1 MTEQE
6 SAVSGVVIR
15 GPLGDVARLAALQHA
30 VHAEDAYAAAVC
42 WWSAA
47 VAPAA
52 AMPGWRSCVVW
63 GAFLAQEKEPSLA
76 TALQNTG
83 LEPRRFPHLGLHPD
97 ITTETALGAARAA
110 TTRRTRPGTAFSM
123 LLTGSP
129 IKNGTSRK
137 SSDEFLA
144 STLRVA
150 WDGEEYRPDSELR
163 LLRRLGPVGIAPRI
177 GVLWEMP
184 EQDWRYEAQ
193 TSPASST
200 RFLIFRRR
208 QEDPHR
214 EPDHRRVIAAAVRA
228 VEELTHFYDDLS
240 ACQVDFTMT
249 GEAAEKF
256 WPIRLTEDCFDSEAT
271 LPESQFFRLDDHTH
285 RIAAA
290 LALAEGTQVI
300 TGGHIEAAWSLVSRS
315 CRDRAELLCPG
326 DLDLVEGIL
335 RDTGAQV
342 SSATGSPQTPP
353 PKASSPHD
361 AARGTASAAV
371 PTRGARGRN
380 GKVKRDSAVIQDVKG
395 WHGDRCQMCGSLL
408 RVPGPRQ
415 ATSEGAHIRPLGEGG
430 HDYTGNVLC
439 LCPSCHTQFDQGGL
453 YLTDDLHVV
462 ETVTGTV
469 RRRLAT
475 DPRHDVDLEGIRWHR
490 ARWAR
495 HILPPPP
502 GQAHRTS
509 EVPPRCGRLPDM
521 A

>member
-1 MTEQE
+1 M
-6 SAVSGVVIR
+6 SGVLIR
-15 GPLGDVARLAALQHA
+15 GSLGDIARLAGLQGGAHI
-30 VHAEDAYAAAVC
+30 EDAYAAAVC

-52 AMPGWRSCVVW
+52 VMPGWRSCVVW
-63 GAFLAQEKEPSLA
+63 GAFLAQENQPSLA

-97 ITTETALGAARAA
+97 ITTETALRAARAA

-163 LLRRLGPVGIAPRI
+163 PLRRLGPVGNAPRI

-184 EQDWRYEAQ
+184 EQDWRYDAQ

-208 QEDPHR
+208 QEDPHG
-214 EPDHRRVIAAAVRA
+214 EPDRRRVTAAAVRA
-228 VEELTHFYDDLS
+228 LEELTRIHDDLS
-240 ACQVDFTMT
+240 TCQVDFTMT

-256 WPIRLTEDCFDSEAT
+256 WPIRLTEDRFDSEET

-300 TGGHIEAAWSLVSRS
+300 TGGHIEAAWSLVARS
-315 CRDRAELLCPG
+315 CRDRARLLCPG
-326 DLDLVEGIL
+326 DLDLVDRIL
-335 RDTGAQV
+335 RDTGAQI
-342 SSATGSPQTPP
+342 SSSTGSPQPLPLGTP
-353 PKASSPHD
+353 SPHD
-361 AARGTASAAV
+361 AARGAASAV
-371 PTRGARGRN
+371 VSTRGARGRN
-380 GKVKRDSAVIQDVKG
+380 GKVKRDSAVVQDVKG
-395 WHGDRCQMCGSLL
+395 WHGDRCQMCGSVL
-408 RVPGPRQ
+408 RIPGPRQ
-415 ATSEGAHIRPLGEGG
+415 AASEGAHIRPLGKGG

-439 LCPSCHTQFDQGGL
+439 LCPNCHTQFDQGGL
-453 YLTDDLHVV
+453 YLTDDLYVV

-469 RRRLAT
+469 RRRLET
-475 DPRHDVDLEGIRWHR
+475 DPRHDVDLECIRWHR
-490 ARWAR
+490 ARWVQDV
-495 HILPPPP
+495 PPPDR
-502 GQAHRTS
+502 QARPSVVTA
-509 EVPPRCGRLPDM
+509 RGL
-521 A
+521 